1 LFSLSLV
8 DGPIHFAEEKAAIFR
23 LAALFSFRRANGQY
37 ALGFGFSDHLCRACC
52 FHVAIRAALGQANRT
67 LDFGTNFDRLI
78 YLTAITVT
86 ALGWVPV
93 GLAEWPFAM
102 M

>member
-1 LFSLSLV
+1 
-8 DGPIHFAEEKAAIFR
+8 
-23 LAALFSFRRANGQY
+23 
-37 ALGFGFSDHLCRACC
+37 
-52 FHVAIRAALGQANRT
+52 VAIRAALGQANRT